1 MTLHRKPSNPF
12 PLNRQKCQA
21 SIKFSLSF
29 FLSAQKVKEFFI
41 MVEHLPLSLCL
52 SALSVS
58 HRKDI
63 CLILVPFIQIVLP
76 LPLYKHKDHSFVKW
90 MNMNFFFFHQYNF
103 QEFHVNLGSNIKVML
118 EMVNQLPPEKE
129 SSTFRK
135 LSVRTLS
142 FLQNI
147 RKFGQIVNYCINK
160 KLLQK

>member
-1 MTLHRKPSNPF
+1 
-12 PLNRQKCQA
+12 
-21 SIKFSLSF
+21 
-29 FLSAQKVKEFFI
+29 
-41 MVEHLPLSLCL
+41 
-52 SALSVS
+52 
-58 HRKDI
+58 
-63 CLILVPFIQIVLP
+63 
-76 LPLYKHKDHSFVKW
+76 
-90 MNMNFFFFHQYNF
+90 MNINFFFFHQYNF

-135 LSVRTLS
+135 LSVRTLN